1 MGKSE
6 AERIETAK
14 AEVLEPIPPR
24 YAPGTQPRD
33 PATMPKRSAKNALT
47 SLTEKQEAFCQAIMQ
62 GHSQAQA
69 YRMAYNT
76 ENMSDA
82 SIYAESWKLM
92 RHPHITLRLE
102 QLNGWLEEKQ
112 RMQAVG
118 MAGFVQ
124 EKLLQ
129 LAVDPD
135 SPKHVQVKALETL
148 GRSVGMFVD
157 RKETKHITDDSLPDL
172 ERKLKAKMDA
182 LRLINKK

>member
-6 AERIETAK
+6 QTRADEAK
-14 AEVLEPIPPR
+14 VEILAPIAPPA
-24 YAPGTQPRD
+24 APLSKRHA
-33 PATMPKRSAKNALT
+33 ATKRSAKNP
-47 SLTEKQEAFCQAIMQ
+47 LTELTNKQEAFCQAIMQ

-69 YRMAYNT
+69 YRMAYDT
-76 ENMSDA
+76 ENMTDA
-82 SIYAESWKLM
+82 SIYGAAWELM
-92 RHPHITLRLE
+92 RNPKITRRLE

-148 GRSVGMFVD
+148 GRSVGMFTD
-157 RKETKHITDDSLPDL
+157 RKEVKTISDDSLPEL
-172 ERKLKAKMDA
+172 EAKLKAKMDA
-182 LRLINKK
+182 LRLVNGSGK